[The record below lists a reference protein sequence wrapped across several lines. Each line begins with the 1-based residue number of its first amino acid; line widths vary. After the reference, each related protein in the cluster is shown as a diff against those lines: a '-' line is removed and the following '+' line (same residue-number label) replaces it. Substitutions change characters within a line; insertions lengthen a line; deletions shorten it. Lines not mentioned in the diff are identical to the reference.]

1 MLYGSLE
8 NHVCVRCVVRPM
20 LVLCETNVCVM
31 LVVKLYVMRIM
42 VYACD
47 CGFVLRALF
56 IHDCAFCRFRLPY
69 EMV

>member
-1 MLYGSLE
+1 
-8 NHVCVRCVVRPM
+8 M

-56 IHDCAFCRFRLPY
+56 IHDCAFCHFRLPY